1 MGQFSWVEAG
11 TYVSTPM
18 KARGRLPNSH
28 VDNRPRPEKA
38 ATQQRPGQASGQ
50 RARGGIRVQIMDS
63 PSPEMPATIVRRSRI
78 RFVAMV
84 LAGLAAAMT
93 AGLTGRWIEAPAI
106 GWAVASLTYVL
117 WVWVVIGRL
126 DPAGTRSHAI
136 SEDPSRGT
144 TDLLIL
150 AANLASLAAV
160 AAVVVDS
167 HRRSPDGQGVLA
179 GGLLALSCVAL
190 SWLLVQTLFTLRY
203 AELYYD
209 PEKRGEEPGGI
220 SFNQERPPQYSDFAY
235 VATSLGM
242 TYQVSDTNLESHR
255 IRAEALKHGL
265 LSYLFGTLILATT
278 INLVIGLAS

>member
-1 MGQFSWVEAG
+1 M
-11 TYVSTPM
+11 
-18 KARGRLPNSH
+18 
-28 VDNRPRPEKA
+28 
-38 ATQQRPGQASGQ
+38 
-50 RARGGIRVQIMDS
+50 IRVQIMDS
-63 PSPEMPATIVRRSRI
+63 PSPGLPAIIVRRSRI
-78 RFVAMV
+78 RFVVMV
-84 LAGLAAAMT
+84 LTGLAAALA

-106 GWAVASLTYVL
+106 GWAVASLTYVV

-136 SEDPSRGT
+136 SEDPSRGA

-167 HRRSPDGQGVLA
+167 HRGSPDGQGVLA

-209 PEKRGEEPGGI
+209 PEKRGDEPGGI

-235 VATSLGM
+235 LATSLGM

>member
-1 MGQFSWVEAG
+1 
-11 TYVSTPM
+11 
-18 KARGRLPNSH
+18 
-28 VDNRPRPEKA
+28 
-38 ATQQRPGQASGQ
+38 
-50 RARGGIRVQIMDS
+50 MDS
-63 PSPEMPATIVRRSRI
+63 PSPELPAAIVRRSRI
-78 RFVAMV
+78 RFVVMV
-84 LAGLAAAMT
+84 LAGLAATLA
-93 AGLTGRWIEAPAI
+93 AGLSGRWIEAPAI
-106 GWAVASLTYVL
+106 GWAAASLTYVV

-126 DPAGTRSHAI
+126 DPAGTRSHAVT
-136 SEDPSRGT
+136 EDPSRGV

-150 AANLASLAAV
+150 VANLASLAAV

-167 HRRSPDGQGVLA
+167 HRGAPGGREVVA

-190 SWLLVQTLFTLRY
+190 SWMLVQTLFTLRY

-220 SFNQERPPQYSDFAY
+220 SFNQDRPPQYSDFAY
-235 VATSLGM
+235 LATSLGM
-242 TYQVSDTNLESHR
+242 TYQVSDTNLENHR